1 MSNGIYGGAALGGE
15 IGCAVEQQRKPD
27 TVRALDDLAQAVNA
41 VESTLIELGKRLMP
55 VTRQET
61 SNANKAPSA
70 IGVPPACELSGAIRE
85 QSMRLHNLAIAT
97 REHIGMLE
105 I

>member
-1 MSNGIYGGAALGGE
+1 MSNGIYGGATLGSDVG
-15 IGCAVEQQRKPD
+15 GCAVEKPD
-27 TVRALDDLAQAVNA
+27 TVRALDDLALAVNA
-41 VESTLIELGKRLMP
+41 IESTLMELGKRLMP

-61 SNANKAPSA
+61 SNANKAGNA
-70 IGVPPACELSGAIRE
+70 IGVPATCELSRAIRE